1 MDPAV
6 RGWRVAQRAALKAA
20 RRDMGAQERHDAADI
35 IAAKLD
41 RLVLP
46 HVRATLGLYWPIH
59 GEVNLLPW
67 AERIAA
73 TGRVRLCLPV
83 IVRRNA
89 PLEYRAWVPG
99 QPMRPG
105 VWQIPEPVDSE
116 TLLPDLV
123 LAPLVGFDHARYRLG
138 NGGGYFDRTLATLSP
153 RPLAVGIGYA
163 ASALETI
170 FPQEHDI
177 AMDAIITETAEILP
191 EVRTQGPAA

>member
-6 RGWRVAQRAALKAA
+6 RGWRVTQRAALKAA
-20 RRDMGAQERHDAADI
+20 RRDMGAQARHDAAEA

-41 RLVLP
+41 HLVLP
-46 HVRATLGLYWPIH
+46 RVRATLGLYWPIH
-59 GEVNLLPW
+59 GEVNLLAW

-73 TGRVRLCLPV
+73 AGRVRLCLPV
-83 IVRRNA
+83 IVQRNA

-116 TLLPDLV
+116 TVLPDLV
-123 LAPLVGFDHARYRLG
+123 FAPLVGFDHARYRLG
-138 NGGGYFDRTLATLSP
+138 NGGGYFDRTLAALTP
-153 RPLAVGIGYA
+153 RPISIGIGYA

-170 FPQEHDI
+170 FAQEHDL
-177 AMDAIITETAEILP
+177 AMDAIITETTDILP
-191 EVRTQGPAA
+191 EAWTQGPAS